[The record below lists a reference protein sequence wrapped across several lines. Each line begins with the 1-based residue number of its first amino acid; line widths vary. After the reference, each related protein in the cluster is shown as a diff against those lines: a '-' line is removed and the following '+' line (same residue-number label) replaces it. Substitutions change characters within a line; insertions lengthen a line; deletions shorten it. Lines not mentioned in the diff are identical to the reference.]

1 MQLARR
7 ISLLVAFSL
16 LTSAATAHAECAW
29 VLWTRDASS
38 GYGFVDEKPW
48 QLVRSVPTYDA
59 CEAVQAKT
67 IKNLAAFWAKAGRDV
82 ASTTENTFFLSIR
95 DAEGK
100 QVGLVTQ
107 LFRCLPDTVDPRGP
121 KPQ

>member
-1 MQLARR
+1 MIRVIRR
-7 ISLLVAFSL
+7 ATLLVAFL
-16 LTSAATAHAECAW
+16 LLDSTATAHAECAW
-29 VLWTRDASS
+29 VLWTRDASA

-59 CEAVQAKT
+59 CEAAQAKT
-67 IKNLAAFWAKAGRDV
+67 IKNIAAFWAKAGRDV
-82 ASTTENTFFLSIR
+82 ATTENTFSLSIR

-107 LFRCLPDTVDPRGP
+107 LFRCLPDTVDPREP
-121 KPQ
+121 KGK